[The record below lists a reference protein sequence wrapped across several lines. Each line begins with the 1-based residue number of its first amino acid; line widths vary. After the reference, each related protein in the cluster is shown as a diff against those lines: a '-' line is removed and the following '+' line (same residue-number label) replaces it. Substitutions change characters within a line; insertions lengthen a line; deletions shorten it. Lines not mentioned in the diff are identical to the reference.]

1 MEDITRPYNIFDLI
15 PKDNLACHEQF
26 RYGFGKKLIM
36 LHGLGSSGR
45 YWAEPSKFLGKNF
58 QVISYDLLGFGESPR
73 PDELEYY
80 LWQQADALRQALW
93 NNRVYGKIYLVG
105 HSLGAL
111 VALEFAKRYPRKV
124 GKLVLTNIPII
135 LDQSQSKIIQGRYK
149 DVSDNIKN
157 ELHRRVLATTHK
169 YKLVRNK
176 ILPRYAKQKLG
187 QKVFSSY
194 DLDHIDHH
202 AYVQSIKN
210 SIQNQRCL
218 EGLEALKI
226 PVFII
231 NTDKDR
237 AVLKANII
245 RLASLIENANLI
257 ELKGTHQ
264 FPVLEPKEFSEVVT
278 KCIR

>member
-1 MEDITRPYNIFDLI
+1 MKVITRPYNIFNLI

-45 YWAEPSKFLGKNF
+45 YWAEPSQFLGKNF
-58 QVISYDLLGFGESPR
+58 LVISYDLLGFGESPR

-93 NNRVYGKIYLVG
+93 NDRVYGKIYLAG

-135 LDQSQSKIIQGRYK
+135 LDKSQSKIIQSRYRN
-149 DVSDNIKN
+149 VSDNIKN
-157 ELHRRVLATTHK
+157 ELRHRVLTTVHK
-169 YKLVRNK
+169 SKLVRNK
-176 ILPRYAKQKLG
+176 ILPRYVKQKISQNGLD
-187 QKVFSSY
+187 SY

-202 AYVQSIKN
+202 ALFSSIKN

-218 EGLEALKI
+218 EGLEVIKI

-237 AVLKANII
+237 AVIKTNIT
-245 RLASLIENANLI
+245 RLASLIKNSNLI